1 VDVPRVACS
10 NASSTGWRDATSSH
24 RQAAGARGVIT
35 PINSLT
41 FVQDPA
47 TIY

>member
-1 VDVPRVACS
+1 VIFNVPPARPG
-10 NASSTGWRDATSSH
+10 TLWTTFEMDDAT
-24 RQAAGARGVIT
+24 GVIT

-47 TIY
+47 TIQ